1 MSTPRKARYSEAE
14 KQRFAQQRH
23 AELDAMHDRLV
34 VGVSS
39 LVDGEQ
45 WQAIGKTLAAAEKRD
60 SLSRASLSD
69 SNSSTLS

>member
-45 WQAIGKTLAAAEKRD
+45 WQAWLRVAAKLLT
-60 SLSRASLSD
+60 SCGLSFGRGC
-69 SNSSTLS
+69 